1 MQLDYETPPPDPLAR
16 RKRGW
21 RITAVTLL
29 IGGLLFGIAE
39 TTVFVLGM
47 LAVGPFDDMRR
58 EGLAARAGEMILVLA
73 VGVGGFGLAIIG
85 YFLDPSR
92 ERKRPHHTDRN

>member
-1 MQLDYETPPPDPLAR
+1 MPLDYETPPPVPLAR
-16 RKRGW
+16 RERW
-21 RITAVTLL
+21 RRITAVTLL
-29 IGGLLFGIAE
+29 IGGLFFGIAE

-58 EGLAARAGEMILVLA
+58 EGLAARVGEMIPVLV
-73 VGVGGFGLAIIG
+73 VGVGGYGLAIIG

-92 ERKRPHHTDRN
+92 ERKRPHHADRN